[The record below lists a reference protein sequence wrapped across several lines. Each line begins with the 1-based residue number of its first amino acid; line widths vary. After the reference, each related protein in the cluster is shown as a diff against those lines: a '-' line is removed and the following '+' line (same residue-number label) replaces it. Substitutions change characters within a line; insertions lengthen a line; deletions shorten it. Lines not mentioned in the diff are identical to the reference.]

1 MNSGALSKGKR
12 LEFYAPG
19 PASLRLR
26 SMLLPH
32 STTRGVGARR
42 ALVLAM
48 ALTLA
53 ACSSTPGGTP
63 GTTPGGAIPSLAAGQ
78 ACGAAPRV
86 DPNAVGWGQPSTP
99 PSVIPFLIANPGEL
113 ICGTNR
119 VMLTFIDAKT
129 NNPAGAP
136 DRSASLQLYDLGR
149 DPNSPYAEATGTFVW
164 AIQNERG
171 DYIFN
176 LGFPEA
182 GTYGAAVTTAKAGG
196 APETIR
202 IAFDVEP
209 TNGVVKVGDKAPSTP
224 TPTAASVGGD
234 LSKISTDTSP
244 DPAFYQVSED
254 QALAQHKPFVMIFAT
269 PKFCTSAQCGP
280 TLDRIK
286 PYAAKYPS
294 VAFIHVEPYKLAY
307 SGGSLQA
314 VLDEQNN
321 LVPTDVTNTWGLL
334 SEPWVFVVDR
344 NGIVR
349 ASLELIFSDQE
360 LTAALDA
367 VK

>member
-1 MNSGALSKGKR
+1 MPLLPPR
-12 LEFYAPG
+12 
-19 PASLRLR
+19 SLRR
-26 SMLLPH
+26 I
-32 STTRGVGARR
+32 GARPSNAPLR
-42 ALVLAM
+42 LTAILAALVLGGC
-48 ALTLA
+48 A
-53 ACSSTPGGTP
+53 AGPGSSPAGTPGVTPGGP
-63 GTTPGGAIPSLAAGQ
+63 IPSLAARQ
-78 ACGAAPRV
+78 ACGSAPQV
-86 DPNAVGWGQPSTP
+86 DPTSVGWGQPASP
-99 PSVIPFLIANPGEL
+99 PRIIPFVIANPGEV

-119 VMLTFIDAKT
+119 VLLTFIDGES
-129 NNPAGAP
+129 NVPVGAP
-136 DRSASLQLYDLGR
+136 DRTASMELYDLGR
-149 DPNSPYAEATGTFVW
+149 DPNTPFEQATGTFVW
-164 AIQNERG
+164 AIENQRG

-176 LGFPEA
+176 LSFPEA
-182 GTYGAAVTTAKAGG
+182 GAYGAAVTTAKAGG
-196 APETIR
+196 APDTIR
-202 IAFDVEP
+202 ISFDVEP

-294 VAFIHVEPYKLAY
+294 VAFIHVEPYKLTY

-314 VLDEQNN
+314 VLDESQN
-321 LVPTDVTNTWGLL
+321 LIPSDVTNTWGLL